1 MNELGIICDIK
12 DSKAK
17 VAIGDMVTDFLNV
30 FQMMS
35 NSYAVSFSPLRVG
48 EQVLVLPVR
57 GDLNSGIILRGIY
70 QNVHQPLNTDT
81 KCYNICFEDGTQI
94 MYDSSKSSLSVSVVD
109 KIELSCKQAILN
121 ADTATT
127 TCKQATLNAQ
137 SATINS
143 PQINLNGNTT
153 IAGSISTSGEGGS
166 SGSFTI
172 KGNMQLNGNLSVSGN
187 ISDSKGDLTNHT
199 HSVTCG
205 STAVSR

>member
-17 VAIGDMVTDFLNV
+17 VAIGNMVTDFLNV

-70 QNVHQPLNTDT
+70 QNAYQPLNTNT

-109 KIELSCKQAILN
+109 KIEIS
-121 ADTATT
+121 
-127 TCKQATLNAQ
+127 CKQATLNSQ

-153 IAGSISTSGEGGS
+153 IAGSISTSGEGGG
-166 SGSFTI
+166 SGSFSI
-172 KGNMQLNGNLSVSGN
+172 KGNIQLNGNLSVSGN
-187 ISDSKGDLTNHT
+187 ISDSKGDLTNHS

-205 STAVSR
+205 STAVPR